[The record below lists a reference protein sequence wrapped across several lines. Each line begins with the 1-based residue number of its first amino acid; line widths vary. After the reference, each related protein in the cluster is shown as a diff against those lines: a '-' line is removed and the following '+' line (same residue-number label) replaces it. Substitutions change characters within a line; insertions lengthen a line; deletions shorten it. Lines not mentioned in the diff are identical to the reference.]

1 LGAGSLSDMAASL
14 DRLLRATERCR
25 ADADADVA
33 WLGEAI
39 ARTLDARAA
48 GEPATLDQALGL
60 GWSELLGYR
69 DRLLREAHKQH
80 FAGLSLRA
88 AGKEIERLARNVR
101 SIRPEQIAI
110 DDPLRLIAE
119 AAATGL
125 GIPKKR
131 HLISILGV
139 QN

>member
-1 LGAGSLSDMAASL
+1 MAASL
-14 DRLLRATERCR
+14 DRLRRAAERCR
-25 ADADADVA
+25 TSADADVA

-39 ARTLDARAA
+39 AGALDNRAA
-48 GEPATLDQALGL
+48 GDPAPLDQALGL

-69 DRLLREAHKQH
+69 DRRLREVHQKH

-88 AGKEIERLARNVR
+88 AGKEIERLARSAR
-101 SIRPEQIAI
+101 SIRPEEIAI
-110 DDPLRLIAE
+110 GDPRRLIAE

-131 HLISILGV
+131 HLINILGV
-139 QN
+139 Q